1 MLSLPLLSRVKYS
14 GMIPDVVPTSSDYG
28 VTYSRRAEDFADAA
42 FVSVEDFHKIA
53 HREAELLTGLVEV
66 FNLFSSCHVPYLY
79 QGHDCSWAFGQVLRL
94 AGGRCLT
101 VFLCHLQCRL

>member
-1 MLSLPLLSRVKYS
+1 MKHSRV
-14 GMIPDVVPTSSDYG
+14 IPDVMPTSADYG
-28 VTYSRRAEDFADAA
+28 LAYSRRAEDFADAA

-66 FNLFSSCHVPYLY
+66 FNLFCSCHFLYLY

-94 AGGRCLT
+94 AGGRGLT